1 MNYNKNLILLGIAVA
16 AIGVFIIPSTM
27 SMFVGQHRWYSVT
40 TASSQYDLCERCH
53 IAEVGEWK
61 ANTGAHSAYKAW
73 TVINTGVD
81 PGCFCHQVNQT
92 RLANFGFNSS
102 QMTQFNFE
110 VFNETGKLNSSNASW
125 NWTNNGTSW
134 RTQNTPHA
142 AITIECV
149 DCHYNASAQLNNT
162 NEAHRSFYLQAK
174 NTTLNTYGS
183 NNTACMA
190 CHTMV
195 GLNITMTRIRSGI
208 ILNATHNPD
217 YTWTVNV
224 TTNTTQLTSNSTYYP
239 PSNGTV

>member
-1 MNYNKNLILLGIAVA
+1 MNYNKNLILLCIAVA

-61 ANTGAHSAYKAW
+61 ANTGAHSAYRARV
-73 TVINTGVD
+73 TPD
-81 PGCFCHQVNQT
+81 PGCFCHQVNRT
-92 RLANFGFNSS
+92 KVADFGFNSS
-102 QMTQFNFE
+102 LIKDYKFE
-110 VFNETGKLNSSNASW
+110 VFNETGLLNTTAESW
-125 NWTNNGTSW
+125 NWTNGTSW
-134 RTQNTPHA
+134 RSQSTPHA

-149 DCHYNASAQLNNT
+149 DCHYNASSQLNNT
-162 NEAHRSFYLQAK
+162 EEAHKSFYEQTK
-174 NTTLNTYGS
+174 NTTNTYGS

-208 ILNATHNPD
+208 IINATHNSN

-224 TTNTTQLTSNSTYYP
+224 STNTTEMTSNSTYIP
-239 PSNGTV
+239 PNNGTG

>member
-1 MNYNKNLILLGIAVA
+1 MKSNKNLILLCIAVA
-16 AIGVFIIPSTM
+16 AIGIFIIPSTM

-40 TASSQYDLCERCH
+40 TSSSQYDICERCH

-61 ANTGAHSAYKAW
+61 ANTGAHSAYRAW
-73 TVINTGVD
+73 TTSETGVD

-92 RLANFGFNSS
+92 RLTNFGFNSS

-110 VFNETGKLNSSNASW
+110 VFNETGKLNSTQDSW
-125 NWTNNGTSW
+125 NWTNGTSW
-134 RTQNTPHA
+134 RSENTPHA

-149 DCHYNASAQLNNT
+149 DCHYNASVQLNNT
-162 NEAHRSFYLQAK
+162 NEAHKSFYLQAK
-174 NTTLNTYGS
+174 NTTLNPYGS

-208 ILNATHNPD
+208 ILNATHNAD
-217 YTWTVNV
+217 YTWTLNV
-224 TTNTTQLTSNSTYYP
+224 TTNTTEMTTDSTYFQP
-239 PSNGTV
+239 NVSV